1 MYVSYIIRMD
11 GWMDADLA
19 VGMHW
24 VCLFQTGS
32 VLNYGR
38 RHGQFSEHESGK
50 YSITSYPP
58 HPTHLTN
65 WSHTTLLQSIT
76 ERNIKIPLHIDVYLA
91 RGKAEPSNVNG
102 IDLTAT
108 FSRENAV
115 KLESASRISG
125 SLI

>member
-1 MYVSYIIRMD
+1 MNNLARMD
-11 GWMDADLA
+11 LA
-19 VGMHW
+19 
-24 VCLFQTGS
+24 
-32 VLNYGR
+32 
-38 RHGQFSEHESGK
+38 
-50 YSITSYPP
+50 SIALHPTPP

-65 WSHTTLLQSIT
+65 SSHSTLLQSIT
-76 ERNIKIPLHIDVYLA
+76 ERDIKISLHIDVYLA

-108 FSRENAV
+108 SARENVV

>member
-1 MYVSYIIRMD
+1 MD
-11 GWMDADLA
+11 TDMA

-24 VCLFQTGS
+24 VCLCQTSS
-32 VLNYGR
+32 VLHYGR
-38 RHGQFSEHESGK
+38 RYGQFSENESGK

-76 ERNIKIPLHIDVYLA
+76 ERDIKISLHIDVYLA
-91 RGKAEPSNVNG
+91 RGKAEPSNVND

-108 FSRENAV
+108 SARENVA
-115 KLESASRISG
+115 KLESASISG
-125 SLI
+125 PLI

>member
-1 MYVSYIIRMD
+1 MHLTLFGCMD
-11 GWMDADLA
+11 VDLA

-24 VCLFQTGS
+24 VRLRQASS

-38 RHGQFSEHESGK
+38 RYEQFDENGSGK
-50 YSITSYPP
+50 YSIISYPP
-58 HPTHLTN
+58 HPTHLIN
-65 WSHTTLLQSIT
+65 SSHSTLLQSIT
-76 ERNIKIPLHIDVYLA
+76 ERDIKIPLHIDVYLA

-115 KLESASRISG
+115 KLESPSRI
-125 SLI
+125 